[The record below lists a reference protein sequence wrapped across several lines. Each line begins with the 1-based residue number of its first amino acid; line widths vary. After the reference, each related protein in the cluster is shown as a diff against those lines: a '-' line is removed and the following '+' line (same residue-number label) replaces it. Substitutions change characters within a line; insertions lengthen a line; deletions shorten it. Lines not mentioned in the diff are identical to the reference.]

1 MKIGIIGYG
10 KMGKAIEKVAID
22 RGHLISFKTNNCD
35 LNLINDVDVTIEF
48 STPESAFTNIKNC
61 IDSNVPVVS
70 GTTGWLEDLDD
81 IKKLCD
87 KKNGSFLYASNF
99 SLGANLFFELNK
111 KLAHLMS
118 DKNQYK
124 TSIDETHHIHKV
136 DKPSGTAITLADD
149 IISNSRYK
157 NWELDSSSKDK
168 ININSSREKEVNGVH
183 KVVYSSE
190 NDIISI
196 KHEALNRNGFALGA
210 VISAEW
216 LVNKKGCFSISDM
229 LIIG

>member
-22 RGHLISFKTNNCD
+22 RGHLIIFKTNNCD
-35 LNLINDVDVTIEF
+35 LNLIKDVDVTIEF

>member
-22 RGHLISFKTNNCD
+22 RGHLIIFKTNNCD

-124 TSIDETHHIHKV
+124 TSIDETHHIHKL
-136 DKPSGTAITLADD
+136 DRPSGTAITLADD

>member
-22 RGHLISFKTNNCD
+22 RGHLISFKTNKCD
-35 LNLINDVDVTIEF
+35 LNFINDVDVTIEF

-157 NWELDSSSKDK
+157 NWELDSNSKDK
-168 ININSSREKEVNGVH
+168 ININSTRKKEVSGVH

>member
-10 KMGKAIEKVAID
+10 KMGKAIEKIAID
-22 RGHLISFKTNNCD
+22 RGHSISFKTNNCN
-35 LNLINDVDVTIEF
+35 LNLINNVDVAIEF

-61 IDSNVPVVS
+61 LDSNVPVVS
-70 GTTGWLEDLDD
+70 GTTGWLEDLED

-99 SLGANLFFELNK
+99 SLGANIFFELNK
-111 KLAHLMS
+111 KLAYLMS

-136 DKPSGTAITLADD
+136 DKPSGTAITLAND
-149 IISNSRYK
+149 IISSSRYE
-157 NWELDSSSKDK
+157 NWELDSHSEDK
-168 ININSSREKEVNGVH
+168 ININSFREKEINGVH
-183 KVVYSSE
+183 RVSYSSE

-196 KHEALNRNGFALGA
+196 KHEALDRNGFALGA
-210 VISAEW
+210 VISVEW
-216 LVNKKGCFSISDM
+216 LFNKKGFFSISDM
-229 LIIG
+229 LNMG

>member
-22 RGHLISFKTNNCD
+22 RGHSISFKTNKCD
-35 LNLINDVDVTIEF
+35 LNFINDVDVTIEF

-111 KLAHLMS
+111 NLAHLMS

-157 NWELDSSSKDK
+157 NWELDSNSKDK
-168 ININSSREKEVNGVH
+168 ININSTREKEVNGVH

-229 LIIG
+229 LNIG

>member
-22 RGHLISFKTNNCD
+22 RGHSISFKTNKCD
-35 LNLINDVDVTIEF
+35 LNFINDVDVTIEF

-70 GTTGWLEDLDD
+70 GTTGWLEDLED

-99 SLGANLFFELNK
+99 SLGANIFFELNK
-111 KLAHLMS
+111 KLAYLMS
-118 DKNQYK
+118 DNNQYK

-136 DKPSGTAITLADD
+136 DKPSGTAITLA
-149 IISNSRYK
+149 
-157 NWELDSSSKDK
+157 
-168 ININSSREKEVNGVH
+168 
-183 KVVYSSE
+183 
-190 NDIISI
+190 NDIICLLYTSPSP
-196 KHEALNRNGFALGA
+196 RDRG
-210 VISAEW
+210 
-216 LVNKKGCFSISDM
+216 
-229 LIIG
+229 

>member
-10 KMGKAIEKVAID
+10 KMGKAVEKIAVQ
-22 RGHLISFKTNNCD
+22 RGHSISFKTNNCN
-35 LNLINDVDVTIEF
+35 LNLIKDVDVTIEF

-61 IDSNVPVVS
+61 LDSNVPVVT
-70 GTTGWLEDLDD
+70 GTTGWLDDLED

-118 DKNQYK
+118 DKNEYK

-157 NWELDSSSKDK
+157 NWKLDSNSKDI
-168 ININSSREKEVNGVH
+168 ININSNREKEINGVH

-216 LVNKKGCFSISDM
+216 LVNKKGCFSIIDM
-229 LIIG
+229 LIMG

>member
-10 KMGKAIEKVAID
+10 KMGKAVEKIAVQ
-22 RGHLISFKTNNCD
+22 RGHSISFKTNNCN
-35 LNLINDVDVTIEF
+35 LNLIKDVDVTIEF

-61 IDSNVPVVS
+61 LDSNVPVVI
-70 GTTGWLEDLDD
+70 GTTGWLDDLED

-118 DKNQYK
+118 DKNEYK

-136 DKPSGTAITLADD
+136 DKPSGTAISLADD

-157 NWELDSSSKDK
+157 NWKLDSNSKDI
-168 ININSSREKEVNGVH
+168 ININSNREKEINGVH

-229 LIIG
+229 LIMG

>member
-10 KMGKAIEKVAID
+10 KMGKKVEKIAVQ
-22 RGHLISFKTNNCD
+22 RGHSISFKTNNCN
-35 LNLINDVDVTIEF
+35 LNLIKDVDVTIEF

-61 IDSNVPVVS
+61 LDSNVPVVT
-70 GTTGWLEDLDD
+70 GTTGWLDDLED

-118 DKNQYK
+118 DKNEYK

-157 NWELDSSSKDK
+157 NWKLDSNSKDI
-168 ININSSREKEVNGVH
+168 ININSNREKEINGVH

-229 LIIG
+229 LIMG

>member
-35 LNLINDVDVTIEF
+35 LNLIKDVDVTIEF

-61 IDSNVPVVS
+61 IDSNVPVVT
-70 GTTGWLEDLDD
+70 GTTGWLDDLED

-157 NWELDSSSKDK
+157 NWKLDSNSKDI
-168 ININSSREKEVNGVH
+168 ININSNREKEINGVH

>member
-22 RGHLISFKTNNCD
+22 RGHSISFKTNKCD
-35 LNLINDVDVTIEF
+35 LNFINDVDVTIEF

-111 KLAHLMS
+111 NLAHLMS

-157 NWELDSSSKDK
+157 NWELDSNSKDK
-168 ININSSREKEVNGVH
+168 ININSTRKKEVSGVH

-229 LIIG
+229 LNIG

>member
-22 RGHLISFKTNNCD
+22 RGHLISFKTNKCD
-35 LNLINDVDVTIEF
+35 LNFINDVDVAIEF
-48 STPESAFTNIKNC
+48 STPKSAFTNIKNC

-87 KKNGSFLYASNF
+87 KKNGSFLHASNF
-99 SLGANLFFELNK
+99 SLGANIFFELNK
-111 KLAHLMS
+111 NLAHLMS

-157 NWELDSSSKDK
+157 NWELDSNSKDK
-168 ININSSREKEVNGVH
+168 ININSTRKKEVSGVH

-229 LIIG
+229 LNIG

>member
-22 RGHLISFKTNNCD
+22 RGHLISFKTNKCD
-35 LNLINDVDVTIEF
+35 LNFINDVDVTIEF

-124 TSIDETHHIHKV
+124 TSIDETHHIHKL
-136 DKPSGTAITLADD
+136 DRPSGTAITLADD

>member
-22 RGHLISFKTNNCD
+22 RGHLIIFKTNNCD
-35 LNLINDVDVTIEF
+35 LNLIKDVDVTIEF

-61 IDSNVPVVS
+61 IDTNVPVVS

-118 DKNQYK
+118 NKNQYK
-124 TSIDETHHIHKV
+124 TSIDETHHIHKL

-229 LIIG
+229 LNIG

>member
-35 LNLINDVDVTIEF
+35 INLINDVDVTIEF

-124 TSIDETHHIHKV
+124 TSIDETHHIHKL
-136 DKPSGTAITLADD
+136 DRPSGTAITLADD

>member
-35 LNLINDVDVTIEF
+35 INLINDVDVTIEF
-48 STPESAFTNIKNC
+48 STPESAFANIKNC
-61 IDSNVPVVS
+61 LDTNVPVVS

-124 TSIDETHHIHKV
+124 TSIDETHHIHKL
-136 DKPSGTAITLADD
+136 DRPSGTAITLADD

>member
-124 TSIDETHHIHKV
+124 TSIDETHHIHKL

-157 NWELDSSSKDK
+157 NWELDSNSKDK

>member
-22 RGHLISFKTNNCD
+22 RGHLISFKTNKCD
-35 LNLINDVDVTIEF
+35 LNFINDVDITIEF

-70 GTTGWLEDLDD
+70 GTTGWLEDLED

-111 KLAHLMS
+111 KLSHLMA
-118 DKNQYK
+118 DKNKYK
-124 TSIDETHHIHKV
+124 TSIDETHHVHKV

-157 NWELDSSSKDK
+157 NWELDSNSKDK
-168 ININSSREKEVNGVH
+168 ININSNRKKEVSGVH

-229 LIIG
+229 LNIG

>member
-10 KMGKAIEKVAID
+10 KMGKAVEKIAVQ
-22 RGHLISFKTNNCD
+22 RGHSIAFKTNDFN
-35 LNLINDVDVTIEF
+35 LNLINDVDITIEF
-48 STPESAFTNIKNC
+48 STPESAFTNIKKC
-61 IDSNVPVVS
+61 LDSNVPVVT
-70 GTTGWLEDLDD
+70 GTTGWLDDLED
-81 IKKLCD
+81 IKNLCD

-118 DKNQYK
+118 DKNEYK
-124 TSIDETHHIHKV
+124 TSIDEIHHVHKV
-136 DKPSGTAITLADD
+136 DKPSGTAITLAKD
-149 IISNSRYK
+149 IISDSRYRD
-157 NWELDSSSKDK
+157 WELDSHSKDK
-168 ININSSREKEVNGVH
+168 ISINSIRENEVNGVH
-183 KVVYSSE
+183 KVSYSSE

-229 LIIG
+229 LIMG

>member
-10 KMGKAIEKVAID
+10 KMGKAVEKIAVQ
-22 RGHLISFKTNNCD
+22 RGHSIAFKTNDFN

-48 STPESAFTNIKNC
+48 STPESAFTNIKKC
-61 IDSNVPVVS
+61 LDSNVPVVT
-70 GTTGWLEDLDD
+70 GTTGWLDDLED
-81 IKKLCD
+81 IKNLCD

-111 KLAHLMS
+111 KLSHLMA
-118 DKNQYK
+118 DKNEYK
-124 TSIDETHHIHKV
+124 TSIDEIHHVHKV
-136 DKPSGTAITLADD
+136 DKPSGTAITLAKD
-149 IISNSRYK
+149 IISDSRYRD
-157 NWELDSSSKDK
+157 WELDSHSKDK
-168 ININSSREKEVNGVH
+168 ISISSIRENEVNGVH
-183 KVVYSSE
+183 KVSYSSE

-196 KHEALNRNGFALGA
+196 KHKALNRNGFALGA

-229 LIIG
+229 LIMG

>member
-10 KMGKAIEKVAID
+10 KMGKAVEKIAVQ
-22 RGHLISFKTNNCD
+22 RGHSIAFKTNDFN

-48 STPESAFTNIKNC
+48 STPESAFTNIKKC
-61 IDSNVPVVS
+61 LDSNVPVVT
-70 GTTGWLEDLDD
+70 GTTGWLDDLED
-81 IKKLCD
+81 IKNLCD

-111 KLAHLMS
+111 KLSHLMA
-118 DKNQYK
+118 DKNEYK
-124 TSIDETHHIHKV
+124 TSIDEIHHVHKV
-136 DKPSGTAITLADD
+136 DKPSGTAITLAKD
-149 IISNSRYK
+149 IISDSRYRD
-157 NWELDSSSKDK
+157 WELDSHSKDK
-168 ININSSREKEVNGVH
+168 ISISSIRENEVNGVH
-183 KVVYSSE
+183 KVSYSSE

-229 LIIG
+229 LIMG

>member
-22 RGHLISFKTNNCD
+22 RGHSISFKTNNCD
-35 LNLINDVDVTIEF
+35 LNFINDVDVTIEF

-124 TSIDETHHIHKV
+124 TSIDETHHIHKL
-136 DKPSGTAITLADD
+136 DRPSGTAITLADD

>member
-10 KMGKAIEKVAID
+10 KMGKAVEKIAVQ
-22 RGHLISFKTNNCD
+22 RGHLISFKTNNCN
-35 LNLINDVDVTIEF
+35 LNLIKDVDVTIEF

-61 IDSNVPVVS
+61 LDSNVPVVT
-70 GTTGWLEDLDD
+70 GTTGWLDDLED

-118 DKNQYK
+118 DKNEYK

-157 NWELDSSSKDK
+157 NWKLDSNSKDI
-168 ININSSREKEVNGVH
+168 ININSNREKEINGVH

-216 LVNKKGCFSISDM
+216 LINKKGCFSISDM
-229 LIIG
+229 LIMG

>member
-35 LNLINDVDVTIEF
+35 INLINDVDVTIEF
-48 STPESAFTNIKNC
+48 STPESAFANIKNC
-61 IDSNVPVVS
+61 IDTNVPVVS

-111 KLAHLMS
+111 KLSHLMAG
-118 DKNQYK
+118 KNEYK

>member
-35 LNLINDVDVTIEF
+35 LNLIKDVDVTIEF

-124 TSIDETHHIHKV
+124 TSIDETHHIHKL
-136 DKPSGTAITLADD
+136 DRPSGTAITLADD

>member
-22 RGHLISFKTNNCD
+22 RGHLIIFKTNKCD
-35 LNLINDVDVTIEF
+35 LNLINDLDVEDFLEYSNLEDLNDDYLLKNNINLINDVDVTIEF

-61 IDSNVPVVS
+61 IDTNVPVVS

-118 DKNQYK
+118 DKSQYK

-149 IISNSRYK
+149 IISNLDDYYTDYFNK
-157 NWELDSSSKDK
+157 N
-168 ININSSREKEVNGVH
+168 
-183 KVVYSSE
+183 
-190 NDIISI
+190 
-196 KHEALNRNGFALGA
+196 
-210 VISAEW
+210 
-216 LVNKKGCFSISDM
+216 
-229 LIIG
+229 

>member
-22 RGHLISFKTNNCD
+22 RGHLIIFKTNNCD
-35 LNLINDVDVTIEF
+35 LNLIKDVDVTIEF

-124 TSIDETHHIHKV
+124 TSIDETHHIHKL
-136 DKPSGTAITLADD
+136 DRPSGTAITLADD

-157 NWELDSSSKDK
+157 NWELDSNSKDK

>member
-22 RGHLISFKTNNCD
+22 RGHLIIFKTNNCD
-35 LNLINDVDVTIEF
+35 LNLIKDVDVTIEF

-124 TSIDETHHIHKV
+124 TSIDETHHIHKL
-136 DKPSGTAITLADD
+136 DRPSGTAITLADD

-157 NWELDSSSKDK
+157 NWELDSNSKDK

-216 LVNKKGCFSISDM
+216 LVNKKGCFSVSDM
-229 LIIG
+229 LIMG

>member
-22 RGHLISFKTNNCD
+22 RGHLISFKTNDFN
-35 LNLINDVDVTIEF
+35 LNLIKDVDVTIEF

-61 IDSNVPVVS
+61 INSNIPVVS

-124 TSIDETHHIHKV
+124 TSIDETHHIHKL
-136 DKPSGTAITLADD
+136 DRPSGTAITLADD

>member
-10 KMGKAIEKVAID
+10 KMGKAIEKIAID
-22 RGHLISFKTNNCD
+22 RGHSISFKTNNCN
-35 LNLINDVDVTIEF
+35 LNLINNVDVAIEF

-61 IDSNVPVVS
+61 LDSNVPVVS
-70 GTTGWLEDLDD
+70 GTTGWLEDLED

-99 SLGANLFFELNK
+99 SLGANIFFELNK
-111 KLAHLMS
+111 KLAYLMS
-118 DKNQYK
+118 DNNQYK

-136 DKPSGTAITLADD
+136 DKPSGTAITLAND
-149 IISNSRYK
+149 IISRSNYK
-157 NWELDSSSKDK
+157 NWELDSHSEDK
-168 ININSSREKEVNGVH
+168 ININSFREKEINGVH
-183 KVVYSSE
+183 RVSYSSE

-196 KHEALNRNGFALGA
+196 KHEALDRNGFALGA

-216 LVNKKGCFSISDM
+216 LFNKKGVFSISDM
-229 LIIG
+229 LNMG

>member
-35 LNLINDVDVTIEF
+35 INLINDVDVTIEF

-61 IDSNVPVVS
+61 INSNIPVVS

-124 TSIDETHHIHKV
+124 TSIDETHHIHKL
-136 DKPSGTAITLADD
+136 DRPSGTAITLADD

>member
-22 RGHLISFKTNNCD
+22 RGHSISFKTDKCD
-35 LNLINDVDVTIEF
+35 LNFINDVDVTIEF

-157 NWELDSSSKDK
+157 NWELDSNSKDK
-168 ININSSREKEVNGVH
+168 ININSTRKKEVSGVH

-229 LIIG
+229 LNIG

>member
-22 RGHLISFKTNNCD
+22 RGHLISFKTNKCD
-35 LNLINDVDVTIEF
+35 LNFINDVDVTIEF

-111 KLAHLMS
+111 NLAHLMS

-229 LIIG
+229 LIIS

>member
-61 IDSNVPVVS
+61 IDTNVPVVS

-124 TSIDETHHIHKV
+124 TSIDETHHIHKL
-136 DKPSGTAITLADD
+136 DRPSGTAITLADD

>member
-1 MKIGIIGYG
+1 
-10 KMGKAIEKVAID
+10 MGKAIEKVAID

-35 LNLINDVDVTIEF
+35 INLINDVDVTIEF

-124 TSIDETHHIHKV
+124 TSIDETHHIHKL
-136 DKPSGTAITLADD
+136 DRPSGTAITLADD

-157 NWELDSSSKDK
+157 NWELDSNSKDK